1 MIVAERSYSRFMMV
15 PRPAMEGDLKNEE
28 KELTEDIKNL
38 EKKVRTVSF
47 HPPYSSITPTAI

>member
-1 MIVAERSYSRFMMV
+1 MMV

-38 EKKVRTVSF
+38 EKKACAASF
-47 HPPYSSITPTAI
+47 LPLYGSITPLTI